1 MKFLLLILFFCQC
14 VKDAKGS
21 NDTIFKDVD
30 VEGIVEETHNDPFLI
45 SKMTFKESCSQVS

>member
-21 NDTIFKDVD
+21 NDTVFKDMD
-30 VEGIVEETHNDPFLI
+30 VEGIVEDTHNDPFLI